1 MGTPFKY
8 HIIMNVSTSTVA
20 SNRRRV
26 RKQANES
33 FANPL
38 NSINNNNSINNS
50 LNNMEEE
57 NTGYLKFGDEFKLIQ
72 VNHNLEEE
80 MLTCLNLSE
89 ARLIIRESLLERHKL
104 MKNIKNQEKKK
115 NEKFINQD
123 EDGLEDLEDA
133 ENQIDAQF
141 EEIFS
146 NAQSQEQELDN
157 VDKLLEYSTGY
168 TNSVSIQAGSSSP
181 TQQQQI
187 KQQQQQSGNNSSSG
201 YENQAL
207 RQTLIYLANFAR
219 YRDNETVATVRQL
232 LGNVETQD
240 LDYNAKNI
248 HNIDTTS
255 TNTLNPNNRNTEAER
270 EKELL
275 GNQLHPF
282 EIAQLASLSCVE
294 ADEAKTL
301 VPSLNKKL
309 HDADLERILSELNE
323 LETLY

>member
-1 MGTPFKY
+1 
-8 HIIMNVSTSTVA
+8 MNVSTSTVA

-38 NSINNNNSINNS
+38 NSINNNSINNS

-80 MLTCLNLSE
+80 MLTCL
-89 ARLIIRESLLERHKL
+89 
-104 MKNIKNQEKKK
+104 
-115 NEKFINQD
+115 
-123 EDGLEDLEDA
+123 
-133 ENQIDAQF
+133 
-141 EEIFS
+141 
-146 NAQSQEQELDN
+146 
-157 VDKLLEYSTGY
+157 KLLEYSTGY

>member
-1 MGTPFKY
+1 
-8 HIIMNVSTSTVA
+8 MNVSTSTVA
-20 SNRRRV
+20 SNRRRI
-26 RKQANES
+26 RKQANEA

-38 NSINNNNSINNS
+38 NSINNSINNN

-104 MKNIKNQEKKK
+104 MKNIKEQNNKKDD
-115 NEKFINQD
+115 D
-123 EDGLEDLEDA
+123 E
-133 ENQIDAQF
+133 ENVDFQF
-141 EEIFS
+141 EQIFS
-146 NAQSQEQELDN
+146 NAQSQEQELEN
-157 VDKLLEYSTGY
+157 IDKLLEYSTGY
-168 TNSVSIQAGSSSP
+168 TNSIDIQTGSSSP

-187 KQQQQQSGNNSSSG
+187 KQQQQSGSNNSSG

-219 YRDNETVATVRQL
+219 YRDGETVGTVRQL

-248 HNIDTTS
+248 HNIDTT
-255 TNTLNPNNRNTEAER
+255 TTLNPNNRNTEAER

-301 VPSLNKKL
+301 IPSLNKKL

>member
-1 MGTPFKY
+1 
-8 HIIMNVSTSTVA
+8 MNVSTSTVA
-20 SNRRRV
+20 SNRRRI
-26 RKQANES
+26 RKQANEA

-38 NSINNNNSINNS
+38 NSINNNSINNN

-104 MKNIKNQEKKK
+104 MKNIKNQNNKKDD
-115 NEKFINQD
+115 D
-123 EDGLEDLEDA
+123 ENADF
-133 ENQIDAQF
+133 QF
-141 EEIFS
+141 EQIFS
-146 NAQSQEQELDN
+146 NAQSQEQELEN
-157 VDKLLEYSTGY
+157 IDKLLEYSTGY
-168 TNSVSIQAGSSSP
+168 TNSVAIQAGSSSP

-187 KQQQQQSGNNSSSG
+187 KQQQQQTGNNNSSG

-219 YRDNETVATVRQL
+219 YRDSETVATVRQL
-232 LGNVETQD
+232 LSNVETQD

-248 HNIDTTS
+248 HNIDTT
-255 TNTLNPNNRNTEAER
+255 TTLNPNNRNTEAER

-282 EIAQLASLSCVE
+282 EIAQMASLSCVE

-301 VPSLNKKL
+301 IPSLNKKL

>member
-1 MGTPFKY
+1 
-8 HIIMNVSTSTVA
+8 MNVSTSTVA
-20 SNRRRV
+20 SNRRRI
-26 RKQANES
+26 RKQANEA

-38 NSINNNNSINNS
+38 NSINNNINNN

-57 NTGYLKFGDEFKLIQ
+57 NTGYLKLGDEFKLIQ

-104 MKNIKNQEKKK
+104 MKNIKDQSN
-115 NEKFINQD
+115 ND
-123 EDGLEDLEDA
+123 ESSEF
-133 ENQIDAQF
+133 QF
-141 EEIFS
+141 EQIFS
-146 NAQSQEQELDN
+146 NAQSQEQELEN
-157 VDKLLEYSTGY
+157 IDKLLEYSTGY
-168 TNSVSIQAGSSSP
+168 TNSIDIQTGSSSP

-187 KQQQQQSGNNSSSG
+187 KQQQQSSNNSG

-219 YRDNETVATVRQL
+219 YRDGETVATVRQL

-248 HNIDTTS
+248 HNIHTT
-255 TNTLNPNNRNTEAER
+255 TTLNPNNRNTEAER

-301 VPSLNKKL
+301 IPSLNKKL

>member
-1 MGTPFKY
+1 
-8 HIIMNVSTSTVA
+8 MNVSTSTVA
-20 SNRRRV
+20 SNRRRI

-38 NSINNNNSINNS
+38 NSINNNNPINNS

-104 MKNIKNQEKKK
+104 MKNIQNQEKKK
-115 NEKFINQD
+115 IKKIMGEDNE
-123 EDGLEDLEDA
+123 GLDNNELDNEDA

-146 NAQSQEQELDN
+146 NAQSQEQELEN

-181 TQQQQI
+181 TQQQQM

-219 YRDNETVATVRQL
+219 YRDNETVSTVRQL
-232 LGNVETQD
+232 LSNVETQD

-255 TNTLNPNNRNTEAER
+255 ANTLNPNNRNSEAER

>member
-1 MGTPFKY
+1 
-8 HIIMNVSTSTVA
+8 MNVSTSTVA
-20 SNRRRV
+20 SNRRRIG
-26 RKQANES
+26 KQANEA

-38 NSINNNNSINNS
+38 NSINSSINNN

-104 MKNIKNQEKKK
+104 MKNIKEQNNKKD
-115 NEKFINQD
+115 ND
-123 EDGLEDLEDA
+123 ENVEF
-133 ENQIDAQF
+133 QF
-141 EEIFS
+141 EQIFS
-146 NAQSQEQELDN
+146 NAQSQEQELEN
-157 VDKLLEYSTGY
+157 IDKLLEYSTGY
-168 TNSVSIQAGSSSP
+168 TNSIDIQTGSSSP

-187 KQQQQQSGNNSSSG
+187 KQQQQSGNNGSSG

-219 YRDNETVATVRQL
+219 YRDGETVGTVRQL

-248 HNIDTTS
+248 HNIDTTA
-255 TNTLNPNNRNTEAER
+255 TLNPNNRNTEAER

-301 VPSLNKKL
+301 IPSLNKKL